1 MKDGKPEV
9 LIIGETHPVLLYS
22 INLPPKHST
31 INFGKISKDI
41 VVPDIFVG
49 DAEKLIEAVR
59 VPSTIL
65 KAEISWIKDFGA
77 QRILYEFV
85 DNTQT
90 RKICKKLGKTKNLA
104 KFQKAILLVS
114 ERIIKNIYHDIR
126 KFCARYK
133 AITTGNELPIPWAIS
148 KIVPFIISGTRVFD
162 ILFFDDA
169 KLYRKKLVYGAL
181 LGLHEQGYLD
191 IESPRLLSQIKSLNE
206 KTYANIK

>member
-90 RKICKKLGKTKNLA
+90 RKICKKLGKTKNSFDLY
-104 KFQKAILLVS
+104 FP
-114 ERIIKNIYHDIR
+114 IKKH
-126 KFCARYK
+126 
-133 AITTGNELPIPWAIS
+133 
-148 KIVPFIISGTRVFD
+148 
-162 ILFFDDA
+162 
-169 KLYRKKLVYGAL
+169 LYFSAL
-181 LGLHEQGYLD
+181 TPC
-191 IESPRLLSQIKSLNE
+191 SSLIFTAGC
-206 KTYANIK
+206 K